1 MRFKQTYWYL
11 AVTFAALVLI
21 YIFQPRIETG
31 KDVIAKMKD
40 SKDGELFELLSFHQK
55 SQALKNDSVLSTQ
68 IWIEYYKQPGHL
80 LIKYDSLDSEAGM
93 IFRKDSMYRF
103 SYGMLRGQTYRP
115 HELLI
120 LGFDVYH
127 QPIEKTMKQLKA
139 LNYNIDIVKDT
150 AMMNLHGYLIGDP
163 DSKAFFI
170 DKERWLFRKSYM
182 ITSGDTVST
191 TFSNYEETVKGPL
204 ATHVTFYRN
213 QRKVFQ
219 EIYYN
224 ITFPEELP
232 DALFSPENFTATGK
246 ILENQ

>member
-11 AVTFAALVLI
+11 IVTFAALVLI

-31 KDVIAKMKD
+31 KDVIAKMKE
-40 SKDGELFELLSFHQK
+40 SKDGELFELISFHQK

-68 IWIEYYKQPGHL
+68 TWVEYYKQPGHL
-80 LIKYDSLDSEAGM
+80 LIKYDSLDSDAGM

-127 QPIEKTMKQLKA
+127 QPVEKTLNQLKN
-139 LNYNIDIVKDT
+139 LNYNLEMAKDT
-150 AMMNLHGYLIGDP
+150 TIMDLQGYLIGNP
-163 DSKAFFI
+163 ASKAFFI
-170 DKERWLFRKSYM
+170 DKERWLFRKSFM
-182 ITSGDTVST
+182 ITSGDTIST
-191 TFSNYEETVKGPL
+191 SFSNYKDTEKGPL
-204 ATHVTFYRN
+204 ALHVSFYRN
-213 QRKVFQ
+213 QNKVFQ

-224 ITFPEELP
+224 IKFPEELP
-232 DALFSPENFTATGK
+232 DALFLPGNFTATGK

>member
-11 AVTFAALVLI
+11 LVTIVALLLV
-21 YIFQPRIETG
+21 YIFQPNIETG
-31 KDVIAKMKD
+31 KDVIEKMKD
-40 SKDGELFELLSFHQK
+40 SKDGALFELISFHQK
-55 SQALKNDSVLSTQ
+55 SQAIKDDSVLSTQ
-68 IWIEYYKQPGHL
+68 TWIEYYKNPGHL

-139 LNYNIDIVKDT
+139 LNYNLDIVNDT
-150 AMMNLHGYLIGDP
+150 SIMNLQGYLIGNP
-163 DSKAFFI
+163 NSKAFFI
-170 DKERWLFRKSYM
+170 DKEQWLFRKSFM
-182 ITSGDTVST
+182 ITSGDTIST
-191 TFSNYEETVKGPL
+191 TFTNYKNTEKGPL
-204 ATHVTFYRN
+204 ATHVSFYRN
-213 QRKVFQ
+213 RNKVFQ

-232 DALFSPENFTATGK
+232 DALFSPGNFTATGK